1 MKDFWQYRKLEL
13 LTWVLFIILVVTS
26 ISIFY
31 SSYIDYTDVLK
42 SSGSVREA
50 NEYKII
56 MGVSSI
62 ILILSLAIM
71 YVKRDYFFL
80 KNEDN
85 TKALYQLLE
94 DIKYSSDP
102 NKIKQFKEM
111 LKRRDHSEIF
121 QLIANMI
128 IELQQ
133 SKKMA
138 NEANRTKSLFLSN
151 MSHEIRTPLNGII
164 GFTKLLKSTKLDA
177 EQRDFVNTIKRSSE
191 ELLGIVEDI
200 LDISKIESGK
210 VEIEESY
217 FNIINELESVV
228 ETYARVGLKKNID
241 LSVWIDPEFS
251 HLLLKSDIGKIKQ
264 VLRNLLSNAIK
275 FTQTGGKVDVSVT
288 KAESNGDKITV
299 RFSVSDTGIGIGQDD
314 KDRIFDAFTQVDSSS
329 IREHGGTG
337 LGLTIATSL
346 IRMLGGKL
354 DLKSELGEGST
365 FTFEIT
371 MAQRVVTREINYK
384 TMKVAIYSPE
394 KMQRRKS
401 DKYLEDYLK
410 SFKGVEVIRFKTFVE
425 CQESRDELLDAI
437 YLHYD
442 DINKKELKRITAR
455 HGNETQVILITSLAN
470 RNKILDIAPIFSQ
483 IIYQPITFSKI
494 ERSIEIVS
502 ENKRDINF
510 NNRYMFN
517 GLKALV
523 VEDNPT
529 NLKMI
534 VKLLENIGIKSD
546 VALNGKEAVEMYKN
560 NSYNIIFMD
569 IQMPLMNGVDA
580 TKTII
585 EYEKEH
591 NLPHTP
597 IVAVTTN
604 SLKGDRERYLR
615 EGLDEYIAKPIDLN
629 KFITVLKQFFQTS
642 ENGTAQNLEKDILL
656 YKQTPTESK
665 VIATIFNKLGYSVD
679 IAKDFDEFISKLENN
694 SYKSVILDRLK
705 NSKQHL
711 QVTKR
716 VKERGVPTLLFIGKD
731 TIITSDD
738 KKTYTHII
746 DRNSDFILIKDRIDD
761 MLKIKA

>member
-1 MKDFWQYRKLEL
+1 MKEFWQYRKLEL
-13 LTWVLFIILVVTS
+13 LTWVLFVILVVTS
-26 ISIFY
+26 ILIFY
-31 SSYIDYTDVLK
+31 SSYVDYTEVLK
-42 SSGSVREA
+42 SSENIGRA

-56 MGVSSI
+56 MAVSSI

-71 YVKRDYFFL
+71 YAKRDYFFL

-138 NEANRTKSLFLSN
+138 SEANRTKSLFLSN

-177 EQRDFVNTIKRSSE
+177 EQRDFVNTIKKSSE
-191 ELLGIVEDI
+191 ELLSIVEDI

-217 FNIINELESVV
+217 FNIINELESVI

-394 KMQRRKS
+394 KMQRKKS

-410 SFKGVEVIRFKTFVE
+410 SFKGVGVIRFKSFVE
-425 CQESRDELLDAI
+425 CQESRDELIDAI

-455 HGNETQVILITSLAN
+455 HGAETQIILITSLAN

-494 ERSIEIVS
+494 ERSIELVS
-502 ENKRDINF
+502 ENKRDINH

-642 ENGTAQNLEKDILL
+642 ENGTTQNLEKDILL

-679 IAKDFDEFISKLENN
+679 IAKDFDEFIDKLDKN

-711 QVTKR
+711 KITQKI
-716 VKERGVPTLLFIGKD
+716 KEKSLPTLLFIDKD

-746 DRNSDFILIKDRIDD
+746 DRNSDFIIIKDRIDD

>member
-1 MKDFWQYRKLEL
+1 
-13 LTWVLFIILVVTS
+13 
-26 ISIFY
+26 
-31 SSYIDYTDVLK
+31 
-42 SSGSVREA
+42 
-50 NEYKII
+50 
-56 MGVSSI
+56 
-62 ILILSLAIM
+62 
-71 YVKRDYFFL
+71 
-80 KNEDN
+80 
-85 TKALYQLLE
+85 
-94 DIKYSSDP
+94 
-102 NKIKQFKEM
+102 
-111 LKRRDHSEIF
+111 
-121 QLIANMI
+121 
-128 IELQQ
+128 
-133 SKKMA
+133 
-138 NEANRTKSLFLSN
+138 

-177 EQRDFVNTIKRSSE
+177 EQRDFVNTIKKSSE
-191 ELLGIVEDI
+191 ELLSIVEDI

-217 FNIINELESVV
+217 FNIINEIESVV

-264 VLRNLLSNAIK
+264 ILRNLLSNAVK
-275 FTQTGGKVDVSVT
+275 FTQTGGKVDVRVT
-288 KAESNGDKITV
+288 KAESNGDKIV
-299 RFSVSDTGIGIGQDD
+299 VKFSVSDTGIGISQDD

-354 DLKSELGEGST
+354 ELDSKLGEGST
-365 FTFEIT
+365 FSFEIE
-371 MAQRVVTREINYK
+371 MYQRVVTREINYK
-384 TMKVAIYSPE
+384 TMRVAICSPE
-394 KMQRRKS
+394 KMQRKKS

-410 SFKGVEVIRFKTFVE
+410 SFKGIESVRFKTFVE
-425 CQESRDELLDAI
+425 CQEAENRVFDAI

-455 HGNETQVILITSLAN
+455 HGNESQIILITNLSN

-494 ERSIEIVS
+494 ERSIEVAS
-502 ENKRDINF
+502 QNKKDININSKNIF
-510 NNRYMFN
+510 K

-534 VKLLENIGIKSD
+534 VRLLENIGISSD
-546 VALNGKEAVEMYKN
+546 VAINGKEAVEMYKK

-580 TKTII
+580 TKAII
-585 EYEKEH
+585 KYEKEN

-604 SLKGDRERYLR
+604 SLKGDRERYLN

-642 ENGTAQNLEKDILL
+642 DADSILNLEKDILL

-665 VIATIFNKLGYSVD
+665 IIATIFNKLGYSVD
-679 IAKDFDEFISKLENN
+679 IAKDFDEFINMLDTNL
-694 SYKSVILDRLK
+694 YKSVILDMSI
-705 NSKQHL
+705 NSTQH
-711 QVTKR
+711 QKITK
-716 VKERGVPTLLFIGKD
+716 KIKSLNIPALLFIDKD
-731 TIITSDD
+731 VTPTPED
-738 KKTYTHII
+738 KKSYTHII
-746 DRNSDFILIKDRIDD
+746 DKNSDFILIKDRIDD

>member
-13 LTWVLFIILVVTS
+13 ITWAVFGILVTTS
-26 ISIFY
+26 IIIFY
-31 SSYIDYTDVLK
+31 SSYVDYTTILNTSADSKNL
-42 SSGSVREA
+42 

-56 MGVSSI
+56 MAVSSI
-62 ILILSLAIM
+62 ILILSLAIV
-71 YVKRDYFFL
+71 YAKRDYFFL

-111 LKRRDHSEIF
+111 LKRKNHSEIF

-191 ELLGIVEDI
+191 ELLTIVDDI

-217 FNIINELESVV
+217 FNIINELESVI

-264 VLRNLLSNAIK
+264 ILRNLLSNAIK
-275 FTQTGGKVDVSVT
+275 FTQTGGKVDVRVT
-288 KAESNGDKITV
+288 KVKSLGDKITV
-299 RFSVSDTGIGIGQDD
+299 KFTISDTGIGISQED

-354 DLKSELGEGST
+354 ELDSKLGEGST
-365 FTFEIT
+365 FSFELT
-371 MAQRVVTREINYK
+371 MPQRVVTREINYK

-394 KMQRRKS
+394 KMQRKKS

-410 SFKGVEVIRFKTFVE
+410 SFKGIEVIRFKTFVE
-425 CQESRDELLDAI
+425 CQESREELIDAI

-455 HGNETQVILITSLAN
+455 HSSEAQVILITSLEN

-483 IIYQPITFSKI
+483 IIYKPITFSKI

-502 ENKRDINF
+502 ENKKEVNIHTKNI
-510 NNRYMFN
+510 FN

-546 VALNGKEAVEMYKN
+546 IALNGKEAVDMYKT

-580 TKTII
+580 TKAII

-604 SLKGDRERYLR
+604 SLKGDRERYLK

-642 ENGTAQNLEKDILL
+642 DTKGAQNLEKDILL

-679 IAKDFDEFISKLENN
+679 IAKDFDEFIGMLDKNL
-694 SYKSVILDRLK
+694 YKSVILDKLK
-705 NSKQHL
+705 NSTQHKEVTQKIKQHSI
-711 QVTKR
+711 
-716 VKERGVPTLLFIGKD
+716 PSLLFIEKD
-731 TIITSDD
+731 TAITAED
-738 KKTYTHII
+738 KKIYTHII
-746 DRNSDFILIKDRIDD
+746 DKNSDFILIKDRIDD

>member
-13 LTWVLFIILVVTS
+13 TTWAVFGILVITS
-26 ISIFY
+26 IVIFY
-31 SSYIDYTDVLK
+31 SSYVDYTNILNNSKDLK
-42 SSGSVREA
+42 NL

-56 MGVSSI
+56 MAVSSI
-62 ILILSLAIM
+62 ILILSLAIV
-71 YVKRDYFFL
+71 YTKRDYFFL
-80 KNEDN
+80 QNEDN

-111 LKRRDHSEIF
+111 LKRRNHTEIF

-177 EQRDFVNTIKRSSE
+177 EQRDFVNTIKKSSE
-191 ELLGIVEDI
+191 ELLSIVEDI

-217 FNIINELESVV
+217 FNIINELESVI

-241 LSVWIDPEFS
+241 LSVWIETDFS

-264 VLRNLLSNAIK
+264 ILRNLLSNAVK
-275 FTQTGGKVDVSVT
+275 FTQTGGKVDVRVT
-288 KAESNGDKITV
+288 KAESKGDRIVVQFK
-299 RFSVSDTGIGIGQDD
+299 VSDTGIGISQED

-354 DLKSELGEGST
+354 ELDSKLGEGST
-365 FTFEIT
+365 FTFEIEMT
-371 MAQRVVTREINYK
+371 QRVVTREINYK

-394 KMQRRKS
+394 KMQRKKS

-410 SFKGVEVIRFKTFVE
+410 SFKGVETLRFNTFVE
-425 CQESRDELLDAI
+425 CQEAENRMFDAI

-455 HGNETQVILITSLAN
+455 HGNESQIILITNLSN

-483 IIYQPITFSKI
+483 IVYQPITFSKI

-502 ENKRDINF
+502 ENKRDINPNSKNIF
-510 NNRYMFN
+510 K

-534 VKLLENIGIKSD
+534 VRLLENLGISSD
-546 VALNGKEAVEMYKN
+546 IAINGKEAVDMYKN

-580 TKTII
+580 TKAII
-585 EYEKEH
+585 EYEKEN
-591 NLPHTP
+591 NLTHTP

-642 ENGTAQNLEKDILL
+642 DIDANLNLDKDILL

-665 VIATIFNKLGYSVD
+665 IIATIFNKLGYSVD
-679 IAKDFDEFISKLENN
+679 IAKDFDEFIKMLDTN
-694 SYKSVILDRLK
+694 SYKSVVLDK
-705 NSKQHL
+705 SINTIQH
-711 QVTKR
+711 QKITQKI
-716 VKERGVPTLLFIGKD
+716 KSINIPALLFIDKEVNP
-731 TIITSDD
+731 TLED
-738 KKTYTHII
+738 KKIYAHII
-746 DRNSDFILIKDRIDD
+746 DKNSDFILIKDRIDD

>member
-1 MKDFWQYRKLEL
+1 
-13 LTWVLFIILVVTS
+13 
-26 ISIFY
+26 
-31 SSYIDYTDVLK
+31 
-42 SSGSVREA
+42 
-50 NEYKII
+50 
-56 MGVSSI
+56 
-62 ILILSLAIM
+62 
-71 YVKRDYFFL
+71 
-80 KNEDN
+80 
-85 TKALYQLLE
+85 
-94 DIKYSSDP
+94 
-102 NKIKQFKEM
+102 M